1 MLYRVVIFRH
11 SDDTTMYVS
20 KWSTD
25 FNEVNGWSDELVA
38 MSKPGEIYPIIEE
51 EEEDCSSEDE
61 TLG

>member
-1 MLYRVVIFRH
+1 
-11 SDDTTMYVS
+11 MYVS